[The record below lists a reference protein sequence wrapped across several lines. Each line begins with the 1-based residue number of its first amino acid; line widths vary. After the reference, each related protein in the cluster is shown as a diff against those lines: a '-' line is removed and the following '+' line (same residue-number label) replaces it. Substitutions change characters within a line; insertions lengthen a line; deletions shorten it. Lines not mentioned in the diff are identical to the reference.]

1 MMNGIF
7 YENTKTTIPR
17 WVNTLHE
24 SQPLGYAYETDT
36 HFVHLYGR
44 NTGLNII
51 SVGLTAIEKKQGTL
65 EDWAIR
71 TFGATNIQPL
81 KLPIGQSIDGV
92 WRPSLLSSEDI
103 QDALKID
110 MYEQRSAEQ
119 ALRILL
125 DKLDDIFLYVEP
137 DQNGTQS
144 FGHKSREL
152 LILACTEV
160 ENMWVSL
167 LNKAGATATNGRMFT
182 TQDYVKLLP
191 KLCLGEFQVSFKNYN
206 VRKFQPFINWDVSRP
221 TQSLIWYD
229 AYNKTKHD
237 RKNSFSCATLE
248 NVMDAITA
256 NIVMFC
262 AKYGPFYLLNNN
274 TTLSSLIN
282 QHFEI
287 DLVNSDLSTY
297 YIPKFSFPAN
307 IREDLFIFDP
317 HQNGHL
323 VPWDVQPLTI

>member
-7 YENTKTTIPR
+7 YENTKTTIPG

-24 SQPLGYAYETDT
+24 SYPLGYAYETDT
-36 HFVHLYGR
+36 HFVHLYGK
-44 NTGLNII
+44 NTGLNVI

-71 TFGATNIQPL
+71 TFGANNIQSL

-92 WRPSLLSSEDI
+92 WRPSLFFSEDI

-110 MYEQRSAEQ
+110 MYEQCSAEQ

-167 LNKAGATATNGRMFT
+167 LNKAGTTAANGRIFT

-191 KLCLGEFQVSFKNYN
+191 KLYLGEFQVSFKNYN
-206 VRKFQPFINWDVSRP
+206 VRKFQPFINWDASRP

-287 DLVNSDLSTY
+287 NLVNSDLSTY
-297 YIPKFSFPAN
+297 YIPKFSFPTN
-307 IREDLFIFDP
+307 TREDLFIFDP
-317 HQNGHL
+317 QRNGHM

>member
-1 MMNGIF
+1 MNGIF

-17 WVNTLHE
+17 CVQPIHE

-36 HFVHLYGR
+36 HFVHLYGG
-44 NTGLNII
+44 NKGLNTI

-71 TFGATNIQPL
+71 TFGAQNIQPL
-81 KLPIGQSIDGV
+81 NLPIGQSIEGV
-92 WRPSLLSSEDI
+92 WRPSLLYSEDI
-103 QDALKID
+103 QNALNID

-119 ALRILL
+119 ALLILL

-137 DQNGTQS
+137 DQNGAQS

-167 LNKAGATATNGRMFT
+167 FNKTGTPAANGRTFT

-191 KLCLGEFQVSFKNYN
+191 KLCLGEFQISFKNYN
-206 VRKFQPFINWDVSRP
+206 VRKFKPFINWNASHP
-221 TQSLIWYD
+221 TQSLSWYD

-237 RKNSFSCATLE
+237 RKNFFSCATLE

-256 NIVMFC
+256 NIVMYC
-262 AKYGPFYLLNNN
+262 AKYGPFYLLSNN

-287 DLVNSDLSTY
+287 ELLNSDSSTY

-307 IREDLFIFDP
+307 TREDLFIFDP
-317 HQNGHL
+317 HQNGYM

>member
-7 YENTKTTIPR
+7 YENTKTTIPH
-17 WVNTLHE
+17 WVKPIHETL
-24 SQPLGYAYETDT
+24 PLGYAYETDT
-36 HFVHLYGR
+36 HFVHIYGE
-44 NTGLNII
+44 NTGLNNI
-51 SVGLTAIEKKQGTL
+51 SVGLTAVEKKQGAL

-71 TFGATNIQPL
+71 TFGAINIQPL
-81 KLPIGQSIDGV
+81 NLPIGQSIDGV
-92 WRPSLLSSEDI
+92 WRPSLFYSKDI

-167 LNKAGATATNGRMFT
+167 LDKAGTTASNGRMFT

-191 KLCLGEFQVSFKNYN
+191 KLCLGEFQISFKNYN
-206 VRKFQPFINWDVSRP
+206 VRKFQPFINWDASSP

-256 NIVMFC
+256 TIVMFC
-262 AKYGPFYLLNNN
+262 SKYGPFYLLNGN

-287 DLVNSDLSTY
+287 DLVNSDSSTY
-297 YIPKFSFPAN
+297 YIPKFSFPDT
-307 IREDLFIFDP
+307 IREDLFIFNP
-317 HQNGHL
+317 HRDGYM

>member
-1 MMNGIF
+1 MNGIF
-7 YENTKTTIPR
+7 YENTKTTIPG

-24 SQPLGYAYETDT
+24 RQPLGYAYETDT
-36 HFVHLYGR
+36 HFVHLYGK

-71 TFGATNIQPL
+71 TFGANNIQPL

-92 WRPSLLSSEDI
+92 WRPSLFFSEDI

-167 LNKAGATATNGRMFT
+167 LNKAGTTAANGRMFT

-206 VRKFQPFINWDVSRP
+206 VRKFQPFINWDASRP

-297 YIPKFSFPAN
+297 YTPKFSFPAN
-307 IREDLFIFDP
+307 TREDLFIFDP
-317 HQNGHL
+317 HRNGHM